1 MKKPYLILLVSC
13 LCIMLHTA
21 GYSQE
26 IQVTG
31 KVTEA
36 KTGESIAGV
45 NVVVKGTTNG
55 TITDGEG
62 KYAINVESG
71 KTLVFSFIGYKEKQV
86 PVTGPTLNVTLAEDI
101 TSLEEVVISGLASN
115 IKRSNLAN
123 SVASI
128 SADEIVGTTTPQTVD
143 AALYGKF
150 QGANIV
156 SNSGAPG
163 GGIAIKLR
171 GITSI
176 TGSSQPLFIVDGVY
190 VDNSSIPAGL
200 NVVSAAAA
208 GGSAS
213 NQDNPSNRIADLSPE
228 DIETIEI
235 LKGASAA
242 SIYGSRSSAGVVVIT
257 TKKGTP
263 GKTNIRFSQSIG
275 QATILNPLGTRTFT
289 EQRIR
294 DTYFSPGANETPAE
308 TAEREAAADAEVQ
321 RFLSAKNAGLIH
333 DYEDELYGNNGLL
346 LNTGLSASGGNQ
358 DTRYYGSFLR
368 KNEEGIVKNTGY
380 EKTSLRLNFSHDIV
394 EDVNFSLT
402 SNYILSS
409 ADRGFFNN
417 DNSGTTMGISYIS
430 TRPYTQL
437 FPDENGNYPDNPDA
451 PSNFLQTRD
460 LITNKEE
467 VQRFIGSAKIEA
479 KIFQSEK
486 MQLKFI
492 GLAGLDSYTLKTTA
506 LFPRELQF
514 QKNNNGTGGASIQGR
529 TILEN
534 RNLQAFLVHSFF
546 PSSNLSFVTQ
556 LGVLKLDFN
565 RNTTLITAT
574 QLIGTQTNLDQ
585 ASSLNATQVVQP
597 EEDAGFFVQE
607 EVNIGDKIITTV
619 GLRADKSSNNGDVN
633 ELFYYPKANLAV
645 NLHEFDFWT
654 FDAINNLKLR
664 VAYGQAG
671 RFATFGSKYTGFGS
685 VIIDG
690 QAGSLINTQQGNP
703 DVEPE
708 KQSEIEAG
716 FDLGIVNNRVLFEFT
731 YYKKNVTD
739 LLLSALIPTSTGY
752 SSKIIN
758 GAELENKGIEMGLNV
773 LALDKPDLKWNSS
786 VNFWLNRSKIT
797 ELRVPAFNT
806 GAFGATLGTLRIEE
820 GKSATQLVGID
831 PDNPDGVTK
840 WGDAEPDFQM
850 SWNNSINWKNFQ
862 LSFLFH
868 WKQGSENVN
877 LTTLL
882 TDLNGTSPDYDNSGL
897 DPTGQLA
904 NGPYRLS
911 KLGVSAEPFVE
922 DASYIRLREIGLY
935 YNLPDATL
943 LKIFNGTFNGVK
955 VGFSGYNLLNFFDYN
970 SYDPEVSNFGGEGLS
985 TGVEVTPFPSS
996 KRYYFHLALQL

>member
-1 MKKPYLILLVSC
+1 MKKPYLVLLVTC
-13 LCIMLHTA
+13 LCSLLHTA
-21 GYSQE
+21 VYSQE

-31 KVTEA
+31 TVTDA

-45 NVVVKGTTNG
+45 NVVVKDTKNG
-55 TITDGEG
+55 TITDADGQ
-62 KYAINVESG
+62 YTINVETG

-86 PVTGPTLNVTLAEDI
+86 PVSGPVLNIVLEEDI
-101 TSLEEVVISGLASN
+101 TNLDEVVISGLASN

-128 SADEIVGTTTPQTVD
+128 SAEELVGTTTPQTVD
-143 AALYGKF
+143 AALYGKL

-190 VDNSSIPAGL
+190 VDNSSIPSGL
-200 NVVSAAAA
+200 NAVSAAAA

-228 DIETIEI
+228 DIATIEV

-263 GKTNIRFSQSIG
+263 GKTKIRLSQSVG
-275 QATILNPLGTRTFT
+275 QSSILNPLGTRTYT

-294 DTYFSPGANETPAE
+294 DTYFAPGSNETPAE
-308 TAEREAAADAEVQ
+308 TAKREAAADAEVQ
-321 RFLSAKNAGLIH
+321 RFLTAKNAGLIH
-333 DYEDELYGNNGLL
+333 DYEDALYGNKGLL
-346 LNTGLSASGGNQ
+346 LNTGISASGGNE
-358 DTRYYGSFLR
+358 DTRFYGSFLR

-394 EDVNFSLT
+394 EDVNVSLT

-417 DNSGTTMGISYIS
+417 DNSGTTMGISFIS

-437 FPDENGNYPDNPDA
+437 FPDEDGNYPDNPDA

-460 LITNKEE
+460 LITNRED

-479 KIFQSEK
+479 KLFASEK
-486 MQLKFI
+486 SQLKFI
-492 GLAGLDSYTLKTTA
+492 GLAGLDSYTLQTTA

-529 TILEN
+529 TVLEN
-534 RNLQAFLVHSFF
+534 RNLQAFLLHSYF

-565 RNTTLITAT
+565 RNTTLNTAT

-585 ASSLNATQVVQP
+585 ASSLNVTQIVQP

-607 EVNIGDKIITTV
+607 EVNIGDKLIATV

-633 ELFYYPKANLAV
+633 KLFYYPKANLAV
-645 NLHEFDFWT
+645 NLHEFDFWK
-654 FDAINNLKLR
+654 FNAINNLKLR

-690 QAGSLINTQQGNP
+690 QAGSLINTQQGNFN
-703 DVEPE
+703 VEPE
-708 KQSEIEAG
+708 KQTEIETG
-716 FDLGIVNNRVLFEFT
+716 FDLGIVNNRVMFEFT

-773 LALDKPDLKWNSS
+773 LALDKPDLQWHSS
-786 VNFWLNRSKIT
+786 VNFWFNRSKIT

-820 GKSATQLVGID
+820 GKSVTQLVGID
-831 PDNPDGVTK
+831 PENPDGVTK

-850 SWNNSINWKNFQ
+850 SWNNAVNWKNFQ

-868 WKQGSENVN
+868 WKQGAENVN
-877 LTTLL
+877 LSTLL
-882 TDLNGTSPDYDNSGL
+882 TDLNGTSPDFDDSGL
-897 DPTGQLA
+897 DPTGQLN

-911 KLGVSAEPFVE
+911 KLGSSAETFIE
-922 DASYIRLREIGLY
+922 DASYIRLREVGLY
-935 YNLPDATL
+935 YNLPEETL
-943 LKIFNGTFNGVK
+943 LNIFNGTFNGIK